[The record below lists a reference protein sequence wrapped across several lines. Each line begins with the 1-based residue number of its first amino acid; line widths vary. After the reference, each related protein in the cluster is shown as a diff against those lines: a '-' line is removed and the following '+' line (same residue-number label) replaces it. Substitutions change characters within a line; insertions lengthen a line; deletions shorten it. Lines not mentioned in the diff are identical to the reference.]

1 MVVQSRDQAGILDLA
16 DDLLQVP
23 HAPGVAV
30 LSKAVVA
37 RVRGKGGVVDH
48 ESPESP
54 AFGVLQVDIDV
65 SGRDVT
71 DPVIG
76 KGVLLA
82 PPTFHSV
89 GQLEIPLH
97 LSDRVQDMLSVGH
110 DERRPDPLELDLP
123 HGRGLHQV
131 VAVPFESVNAR
142 VGVGSQHTDGYGFI
156 PLDIQPLPEILS
168 ISNREAGA
176 DTPRRAG
183 RAFLAEPRLSG
194 RLDLLHGKAEVV
206 LGDPGLEGHFMVD
219 QLEFQQQ
226 PISLPAD
233 RTDREGPGLGGISEL
248 QFVLVGAVL
257 GHRKNGG
264 CGPRSQTFLAGPLVP
279 EASGNAVGPDDQ
291 SGLPV
296 LQDNVLRSRSHRLPV
311 GGNPSSGLLQPAGGG
326 QQPGGPRQR
335 SGLQEVPPA
344 LTAWLPAFA
353 GVSFAFFL
361 HRLCS

>member
-65 SGRDVT
+65 SGRDVA
-71 DPVIG
+71 DPVVGI
-76 KGVLLA
+76 GVLLA

-89 GQLEIPLH
+89 GQIEVLLH
-97 LSDRVQDMLSVGH
+97 LRHPVQDPLGAGH
-110 DERRPDPLELDLP
+110 DERRPDTLQLDLAR
-123 HGRGLHQV
+123 GRGLHQV
-131 VAVPFESVNAR
+131 VAVPFESVDAR

-168 ISNREAGA
+168 ISNRKLEQ
-176 DTPRRAG
+176 THLVERG

-233 RTDREGPGLGGISEL
+233 RTDREGPGFGGIAEL
-248 QFVLVGAVL
+248 QLVLVGAVL

-279 EASGNAVGPDDQ
+279 EASGHAVGPDDQ

-296 LQDNVLRSRSHRLPV
+296 FQDNVLRSRSHRPP
-311 GGNPSSGLLQPAGGG
+311 GGRNQPSSLLQPATGG
-326 QQPGGPRQR
+326 QQSGGPCQS

-353 GVSFAFFL
+353 GVSFAFLL